1 MHKSKSYTNLEM
13 LNKETSNL
21 LKQSVKNIDSYT
33 HVRGESIYV
42 DDVNVREGTLYGVV
56 FDSPKAHGKIKNIDY
71 SEAEK
76 LQGVERIFTYKDIPG
91 ENQIGGIIPDEP
103 LFAEN
108 EVHFY
113 GQPIALIIAESEF
126 IARQARRLIIIDVEE
141 FPVITTCKEA
151 KEKGSFINAPRSFS
165 LGNTENVFQHCEH
178 IFEGETFSN
187 GQEHLYIEAQ
197 GSYAEPL
204 ENGNIKITSS
214 TQGPTAV
221 QKTTA
226 KVLGLAMH
234 KIEVDVTRLGGGFG
248 GKEDQATPWAVMAA
262 LATYHLNQSVKLILN
277 RHDDLRMTGKRHPYE
292 STYKIGLDKD
302 LKILAYEVEFLQ
314 NSGAAADLSPAIAE
328 RTLFHA
334 TNSYY
339 IENVKTTVLSCKTNL
354 PPNTAFRGFG
364 GPQGMFVI
372 ESAIAKV
379 ADELGVSA
387 HKIQEINLLQENDVF
402 SYGQIATQVEAQN
415 SWFSAKQHF
424 NLKQLK
430 SDIKTFNKNNHNFK
444 KGLALMPIT
453 FGISFTNTPMNHA
466 RALVH
471 IYLDGSVG
479 ISTAAVE
486 MGQGVNTKL
495 LQIAAQVFSIN
506 PKKVKIETTNTTR
519 VANTS
524 PSAAS
529 STADLNGKALF
540 KACTALLD
548 RLKIVASEEL
558 NTSKKF
564 IKIKDEIVCVN
575 GEKSNLSW
583 NELIAKTMLK
593 RVALTENAHY
603 ATPII
608 HFDKTKE
615 KGHPFAYHVYG
626 TAIVT
631 TTVDC
636 TRGTYVFDSV
646 KIVHDYGKSMNK
658 GIDLGQVEGALVQ
671 GIGWMTMEEITYGE
685 DGRLLSNALSTYK
698 IPDIFSV
705 AKIIDVVPLETE
717 GNDMAILKSKAVGEP
732 PLMYGIGAYFAIQNA
747 IKAFNPNYKLK
758 FHAPMTPEKVLMSL
772 YEENIEHR

>member
-1 MHKSKSYTNLEM
+1 MHRNISHPD
-13 LNKETSNL
+13 KEA
-21 LKQSVKNIDSYT
+21 LKQSIKNIDSYT

-42 DDVNVREGTLYGVV
+42 DDVNVREGTFYSVV
-56 FDSPKAHGKIKNIDY
+56 FDSPIAHGKIKNIDY
-71 SEAEK
+71 SKAEQLK
-76 LQGVERIFTYKDIPG
+76 GVERIFTYKDITG

-103 LFAEN
+103 LFAEK
-108 EVHFY
+108 EVHFC
-113 GQPIALIIAESEF
+113 GQPIALIVAESEL
-126 IARQARRLIIIDVEE
+126 IARQARRLINIDIEE
-141 FPVITTCKEA
+141 LPVITTCKEA
-151 KEKGSFINAPRSFS
+151 KEKDSFINEPRSFN
-165 LGNTENVFQHCEH
+165 LGNTEKAFQNCEYL
-178 IFEGETFSN
+178 FEGETFSN
-187 GQEHLYIEAQ
+187 GQEQLYIETQ
-197 GSYAEPL
+197 GAYAEPL

-226 KVLGLAMH
+226 NVLGVAMH

-248 GKEDQATPWAVMAA
+248 GKEDQATPWAVMTA

-292 STYKIGLDKD
+292 STYKIGLSKD

-314 NSGAAADLSPAIAE
+314 NSGAACDLSPAIAE

-334 TNSYY
+334 TNSYFV
-339 IENVKTTVLSCKTNL
+339 ENVKTTVLSCKTNL

-372 ESAIAKV
+372 ESAIAK
-379 ADELGVSA
+379 AANELGVSA
-387 HKIQEINLLQENDVF
+387 SKIQEVNLLKENDEF
-402 SYGQIATQVEAQN
+402 SYGQIATQVEAGN
-415 SWFSAKQHF
+415 SWHSAKSNF
-424 NLKQLK
+424 NYEASKQEVE
-430 SDIKTFNKNNHNFK
+430 DFNNTNSAFK
-444 KGLALMPIT
+444 KGISLMPIT

-471 IYLDGSVG
+471 IYQDGSVG

-486 MGQGVNTKL
+486 MGQGVNTKM
-495 LQIAAQVFSIN
+495 LQIAAQVFSIDN
-506 PKKVKIETTNTTR
+506 SKVKIESTNTTR

-524 PSAAS
+524 PTAAS
-529 STADLNGKALF
+529 ATADLNGKAVL
-540 KACTALLD
+540 KACNTLLE
-548 RLKIVASEEL
+548 RLKDVASEEL
-558 NTSKKF
+558 NTTKEL
-564 IKIKDEIVCVN
+564 IEIKDEFVYTN
-575 GEKSNLSW
+575 GEKSDLTW

-608 HFDKTKE
+608 QFDKTKE

-626 TAIVT
+626 TAIIT

-636 TRGTYVFDSV
+636 TRGTYVFDSI
-646 KIVHDYGKSMNK
+646 KIVHDYGKSMSK
-658 GIDLGQVEGALVQ
+658 GIDLGQVEGALAQ
-671 GIGWMTMEEITYGE
+671 GIGWMTMEEIAYGK

-698 IPDIFSV
+698 VPDIFSV
-705 AKIIDVVPLETE
+705 AKTIDVLPLETE

-732 PLMYGIGAYFAIQNA
+732 PLMYGIGAYFALQNA

-772 YEENIEHR
+772 YSK